1 MAIPRRY
8 GPLVF
13 AVLLTGI
20 MTLVISGIAT
30 AINVGLPSDFFAR
43 WVRAWLPNW
52 AVACPVLLL
61 VRPLVQRLTEKLTA

>member
-8 GPLVF
+8 RPLVF

-30 AINVGLPSDFFAR
+30 AINVGLPSDFLMR

-61 VRPLVQRLTEKLTA
+61 VRPFVQRLTERLTA